1 MKPKIG
7 PYPYLFKKTFPSNA
21 LFLKR
26 ATFVNA
32 VKRCVGLAGSEKGRI
47 FASAIGNNGAAARRA
62 GGNESD
68 ALYIAA

>member
-1 MKPKIG
+1 MTSKQQFIIH
-7 PYPYLFKKTFPSNA
+7 LFKKLSPSNA
-21 LFLKR
+21 LFLRR

-32 VKRCVGLAGSEKGRI
+32 VKSGVGLAGSEKGRT